1 VISPYVRRLRLARE
15 LRRLREREG
24 YTHPKLAAAIG
35 ENRAKISRLENAH
48 IRPDPA
54 DILKILDVLG
64 VEGEEWSTIMTITR
78 EAAERGWWESSIA
91 AMGERQARTADLE
104 AGAVTI
110 WEYQTTFPPG
120 LLQTEAYTRALSE
133 WDDLALGGSRSDP
146 DAMADARAGRQRMLR
161 RRHNEVTYEVIIDEE
176 AIRRPSA
183 PLDVFA
189 EQLRHL
195 ADVDYA
201 TVLVLP
207 VEVHIEQWTVP
218 RSGFSRYTYRDPQ
231 DPVVISVDTV
241 TEDLMVTDPAQVQR
255 YETLYARMR
264 AAALTAE
271 ASAELLRDAA
281 ERMSHKP

>member
-189 EQLRHL
+189 EPLQVG
-195 ADVDYA
+195 DI
-201 TVLVLP
+201 
-207 VEVHIEQWTVP
+207 VHRP
-218 RSGFSRYTYRDPQ
+218 H
-231 DPVVISVDTV
+231 
-241 TEDLMVTDPAQVQR
+241 A
-255 YETLYARMR
+255 ETLETVGVLLGSLGEMGMQPDPLLTRQRGRTAHELGAGGEGGARR
-264 AAALTAE
+264 H
-271 ASAELLRDAA
+271 RDLQHGA
-281 ERMSHKP
+281 ERRVVEGIDGALRGDERLVGVLAHFVGR